1 MMFASRILMLIGKI
15 LMVRISLIS
24 IRILVIKSKTW
35 KQIKSSRT

>member
-24 IRILVIKSKTW
+24 IRILVIKSITW
-35 KQIKSSRT
+35 KQIKSSCT